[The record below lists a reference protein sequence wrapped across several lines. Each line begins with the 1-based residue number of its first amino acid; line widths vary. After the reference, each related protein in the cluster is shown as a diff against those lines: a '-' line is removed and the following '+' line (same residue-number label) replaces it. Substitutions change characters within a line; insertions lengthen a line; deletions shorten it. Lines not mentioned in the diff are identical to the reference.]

1 MKNKFYITTAIDYVN
16 AEPHIGHVYE
26 KIIADVLARWHRLK
40 KEDVFFLTGTDDNAS
55 KNEEAAKTAGVPVPQ
70 FVDKNAK
77 KFIELCFKLEIS
89 NDYFI
94 RTTQD
99 KHIKVAKDIFEKV
112 YKKGDIYKGFYEGLY
127 CRGCEAFYTEKELL
141 DGKCPEHRTALEYL
155 KEETYFFKLS
165 NYKNKVLNLIE
176 QKDLIYPK
184 QWRNEIVSRLKKEEI
199 KDLSITR
206 INKNWGIKAPID
218 NKHTIYVW
226 FDALINYYSATR
238 LKGKEKYWPADIH
251 VIGKG
256 INFFHSVFWPAI
268 LFSADIEQ
276 PKKILVHGYL
286 TVDGKKIG
294 KSLGNVIDPFAL
306 IGKYGVDPLRY
317 FLVREIPFGE
327 DGDFNEKALISR
339 INNELA
345 NELGNLV
352 SRSVSLVEKNF
363 KGKINKSNVDE
374 DLSKKLDLSKISS
387 LFDKCEITEAL
398 NEIFRFISE
407 CNKYVNNKAPWGIK
421 DKKYQEEVLY
431 NMLESIRI
439 ISILISPYMP
449 STSNKINKIIGVK
462 QGFINDIIFGK
473 QKKYTIKKSDILFT
487 KIK

>member
-1 MKNKFYITTAIDYVN
+1 M
-16 AEPHIGHVYE
+16 
-26 KIIADVLARWHRLK
+26 
-40 KEDVFFLTGTDDNAS
+40 
-55 KNEEAAKTAGVPVPQ
+55 
-70 FVDKNAK
+70 
-77 KFIELCFKLEIS
+77 
-89 NDYFI
+89 
-94 RTTQD
+94 
-99 KHIKVAKDIFEKV
+99 
-112 YKKGDIYKGFYEGLY
+112 
-127 CRGCEAFYTEKELL
+127 
-141 DGKCPEHRTALEYL
+141 
-155 KEETYFFKLS
+155 
-165 NYKNKVLNLIE
+165 
-176 QKDLIYPK
+176 
-184 QWRNEIVSRLKKEEI
+184 
-199 KDLSITR
+199 
-206 INKNWGIKAPID
+206 
-218 NKHTIYVW
+218 
-226 FDALINYYSATR
+226 
-238 LKGKEKYWPADIH
+238 
-251 VIGKG
+251 
-256 INFFHSVFWPAI
+256 FWPAI

-363 KGKINKSNVDE
+363 KGKINKSKVDE

-407 CNKYVNNKAPWGIK
+407 CNKYVNDKAPWGIK
-421 DKKYQEEVLY
+421 DKKYLEEVLY

-449 STSNKINKIIGVK
+449 STSNKINKIVGVK

-473 QKKYTIKKSDILFT
+473 QKKYTIKKSEILFT